1 MKQTI
6 KQVCGLLLFT
16 LLSLSSYAQQ
26 TNGERIIITGKVIDN
41 TNLGMPGVNIV
52 EKGAKSSTVT
62 DIDGNYKISVN
73 KGAVLSFAFI
83 GMNKVEKT
91 VGNTATV
98 INVTMK
104 DDATQLEQ
112 VVVVG
117 YGTQK
122 KGNLTGAIETI
133 NAEKLQDLPVSNL
146 AESLRGQIVGLNVG
160 GNGTR
165 RPGETSTL
173 QIRQTFG
180 FTGATNTIPLI
191 VIDDQIQVDPQS
203 GLSTLDAFNRLDPSE
218 IESITV
224 LKDGSAAIY
233 GSRASQGAI
242 VVKTKR
248 GKAGKMRFSYINQ
261 FGINDAVSHVK
272 TMSAYESGIYSNRV
286 MQALGNDPA
295 TSSKFYSPAELEEM
309 KSLNYNWLD
318 KAWKPAEQQKH
329 SLTISGGDE
338 KATYFAGLTYFTQG
352 ANLGEQDYQKWNFRT
367 GMNAKIT
374 KDLDF
379 TASVSGNSGDI
390 EKSFTKSN
398 SSVANPY
405 GATNAEQ
412 ADYGHLLHMPKFVPI
427 TTIVNGQEYYMSPF
441 NRADGNLGGTQNS
454 NSSIAGW
461 NYFALLNNG
470 SKSVSSDFSYNV
482 NAAINYK
489 VPFIKGL
496 ALRGSF
502 ARTQTS
508 SSTSQVALA
517 FPLARITNFTAAGHH
532 LASAATNADYSIA
545 DNVRQ
550 ARVTYDNTNSK
561 STQANFFAT
570 YARTFG
576 NHDIDAMFSVERSE
590 TNYDS
595 AILYFDRGTKTS
607 KDLYL
612 GTSLTAGDLTP
623 GFSNNFLSESGTMS
637 YLGRVNYSYKS
648 KYLLQF
654 IVRRDA
660 STKFAPENYWGTF
673 PGLQAGWVASK
684 EDWFAKALPAIDYL
698 KFRYSLGKTGND
710 NIGAW
715 RWATFYDIISDK
727 GLQFG
732 PNGGTL
738 GNAIAPRPNPNRNA
752 TWDTHI
758 KQDFGIDFNV
768 FNNRLQVSADYY
780 YDKGTDMLVSA
791 AGILDVPISVGG
803 AFAEANIAGV
813 NSWGTEFS
821 LKWSDHIKDNFSYN
835 IGVNFGLFAGNET
848 TAYPDGAL
856 TDPSNNQQRTGA
868 SSYNPI
874 WGFKVWKG
882 TSTGDGILR
891 TDEDITNYWNYL
903 TANATA
909 SGVAGAKPN
918 FLGIVDVINVKKGML
933 AYQDLAGTFVPATG
947 LKPGADGKIAR
958 NDDYGKL
965 ANSNRTYGFTTNL
978 GFKYSSVYLN
988 TQIGTSWGGIR
999 NIDNVEQRTSTN
1011 DAYWARETFWN
1022 DMYGYDNV
1030 NGKYP
1035 NVAFRDN
1042 VSNPSDFWQISTF
1055 SCSVRNLTLGYEF
1068 PELFTSQLGISR
1080 ATFGVTGYNL
1090 WYFNNPFPDHYR
1102 NMYDSSTAGYP
1113 TLRTWSLNI
1122 NITF

>member
-6 KQVCGLLLFT
+6 KQLCGMLLFT
-16 LLSLSSYAQQ
+16 MLSLSGFAQK
-26 TNGERIIITGKVIDN
+26 TDGLKVVTGNVIDN
-41 TNLGMPGVNIV
+41 TGARMPGVNVI
-52 EKGAKSSTVT
+52 EKGTKNTVST
-62 DIDGNYKISVN
+62 DFDGHYVITVK
-73 KGAVLSFAFI
+73 KGAVLTFAYV
-83 GMNKVEKT
+83 GMGKVDKA
-91 VGNTATV
+91 VGNETI
-98 INVTMK
+98 INVTLK
-104 DDATQLEQ
+104 DDTTELRQ

-122 KGNLTGAIETI
+122 KGNLTGSIETI
-133 NAEKLQDLPVSNL
+133 SPDKIKDLPVSNL
-146 AESLRGQIVGLNVG
+146 AESLRGQIAGLNIDTQG
-160 GNGTR
+160 S
-165 RPGETSTL
+165 RPGDTSKLT
-173 QIRQTFG
+173 IRQTFG
-180 FTGATNTIPLI
+180 FTSGTNSTPLI
-191 VIDDQIQVDPQS
+191 VIDDQIQVDPQT

-248 GKAGKMRFSYINQ
+248 GKAGKMKFTYTNQ

-272 TMSAYESGIYSNRV
+272 TMSAYESGIYSNRL
-286 MQALGNDPA
+286 MQANGNDPL

-309 KSLNYNWLD
+309 KSLNYNWLE

-329 SLTISGGDE
+329 SITVSGGDE
-338 KATYFAGLTYFTQG
+338 KATYFAGLSYFTQG
-352 ANLGEQDYQKWNFRT
+352 ANLGEQDFQKWNFRT
-367 GMNAKIT
+367 GMTAKLS

-379 TASVSGNSGDI
+379 TASVSGNSGDV
-390 EKSFTKSN
+390 EKSFTKSS

-405 GATNAEQ
+405 GGTSSAEQ
-412 ADYGHLLHMPKFVPI
+412 ADYSLLLHMPKFVPI
-427 TTIVNGQEYYMSPF
+427 TTMVNGKEYYMSPF

-461 NYFALLNNG
+461 NYFALLDSG
-470 SKSVSSDFSYNV
+470 SKSVKSDFSYNV
-482 NAAINYK
+482 NAALNYN
-489 VPFIKGL
+489 VPFVKGL
-496 ALRGSF
+496 ALKGSF

-508 SSTSQVALA
+508 SSTTQVALA
-517 FPLARITNFTAAGHH
+517 FPLARITNFTTAGHH
-532 LASAATNADYSIA
+532 LASEATDADYNIA
-545 DNVRQ
+545 DNVKQ
-550 ARVTYDNTNSK
+550 SRVTYENTNSK

-576 NHDIDAMFSVERSE
+576 NHDFDAMFSIERSE

-595 AILYFDRGTKTS
+595 TILYYDRGTKTT

-612 GTSLTAGDLTP
+612 GTSLTAGDLVQ
-623 GFSNNFLSESGTMS
+623 GFSNNFLSEAGTMS

-648 KYLLQF
+648 KYLFQF
-654 IVRRDA
+654 VVRRDA

-673 PGLQAGWVASK
+673 PGGQVGWVASK
-684 EDWFAKALPAIDYL
+684 EDWFAKVLPAINYL
-698 KFRYSLGKTGND
+698 KLRYSLGKTGND
-710 NIGAW
+710 NIQAW
-715 RWATFYDIISDK
+715 RWATYYDIVSDK

-732 PNGGTL
+732 NSGGTL
-738 GNAIAPRPNPNRNA
+738 ANAIAPRATANRDA
-752 TWDTHI
+752 GWDTHI
-758 KQDFGIDFNV
+758 KHDLGIDFNV

-780 YDKGTDMLVSA
+780 YDKGTEMLVSS
-791 AGILDVPISVGG
+791 AGIVDVPISVGG
-803 AFAEANIAGV
+803 AFAEENIAGV
-813 NSWGTEFS
+813 NSWGSEFS

-856 TDPSNNQQRTGA
+856 TDPSTNQQRTG
-868 SSYNPI
+868 SSSINPV

-891 TDEDITNYWNYL
+891 TDADVTNYWNYL

-909 SGVAGAKPN
+909 AGTTPN
-918 FLGIVDVINVKKGML
+918 FLSITDISGVKKGML
-933 AYQDLAGTFVPATG
+933 AYQDLGGTFVSTTG
-947 LKPGADGKIAR
+947 LKPGPDGKIAR

-965 ANSNRTYGFTTNL
+965 VNSNRTYGFTTNL

-988 TQIGTSWGGIR
+988 TQIGTTWGGGVR
-999 NIDNVEQRTSTN
+999 YIDNVPQRTSTN

-1022 DMYGYDNV
+1022 DMYGYDNL

-1035 NVAFRDN
+1035 NLAWRDN
-1042 VSNPSDFWQISTF
+1042 VSNDSDFWQVSTF
-1055 SCSVRNLTLGYEF
+1055 SCYVRSLTLGYEF
-1068 PELFTSQLGISR
+1068 PELFTSQLGLSK

-1102 NMYDSSTAGYP
+1102 NMYDSSTNGYP
-1113 TLRTWSLNI
+1113 TLRTWSLNL
-1122 NITF
+1122 NVTF

>member
-6 KQVCGLLLFT
+6 KQVCGILLFT
-16 LLSLSSYAQQ
+16 LLSLSGYAQ
-26 TNGERIIITGKVIDN
+26 NSGELKTITGTVKDASGM
-41 TNLGMPGVNIV
+41 GMPGVNVV
-52 EKGAKSSTVT
+52 EKGAKNGVVT
-62 DIDGNYKISVN
+62 DFDGHYTIKVKN
-73 KGAVLSFAFI
+73 GAVLTFAYI
-83 GMNKVEKT
+83 GMVKVEKAVGSGTT
-91 VGNTATV
+91 VDV
-98 INVTMK
+98 VMK
-104 DDATQLEQ
+104 EDASELKE

-133 NAEKLQDLPVSNL
+133 DPDKLLDLPVSNL
-146 AESLRGQIVGLNVG
+146 AESLRGQVAGLSVG
-160 GNGTR
+160 GNGSR
-165 RPGETSTL
+165 RPGETATL

-180 FTGATNTIPLI
+180 FTSGTNSIPLI
-191 VIDDQIQVDPQS
+191 VIDDQIQVDPVT
-203 GLSTLDAFNRLDPSE
+203 GLSTLDSFNRLDPSE
-218 IESITV
+218 IESITI

-248 GKAGKMRFSYINQ
+248 GKAGKMKFTYTNQ
-261 FGINDAVSHVK
+261 FGINDAVSHGK

-286 MQALGNDPA
+286 MQALGNDPL

-338 KATYFAGLTYFTQG
+338 KATYFAGITYFTQG
-352 ANLGEQDYQKWNFRT
+352 ANLGDQDYQRWNFRT
-367 GMNAKIT
+367 GMTAKIA

-379 TASVSGNSGDI
+379 AASVSGNSGDI
-390 EKSFTKSN
+390 EKSFTKS
-398 SSVANPY
+398 SSSIANPY

-412 ADYGHLLHMPKFVPI
+412 ADYGNLLHMPKFIPI
-427 TTIVNGQEYYMSPF
+427 TTMVNGNEYYMSPF

-454 NSSIAGW
+454 NSSVAGW
-461 NYFALLNNG
+461 NYFALLDSG
-470 SKSVSSDFSYNV
+470 SKSVTSDFSYNV
-482 NAAINYK
+482 NANLNYK

-517 FPLARITNFTAAGHH
+517 YPLARITNFTAAGRH
-532 LASAATNADYSIA
+532 LASAAKDADYNIA

-550 ARVTYDNTNSK
+550 ARVTYDNNNSK

-570 YARTFG
+570 YTRTFG
-576 NHDIDAMFSVERSE
+576 NHDFDAMFSVERSE

-595 AILYFDRGTKTS
+595 AILYYDRGTKTS

-612 GTSLTAGDLTP
+612 GTSLTAGDLVP

-637 YLGRVNYSYKS
+637 YLGRVNYNYKS
-648 KYLLQF
+648 KYLFQF

-673 PGLQAGWVASK
+673 PGGQVGWVASK
-684 EDWFAKALPAIDYL
+684 EDWFAKALPGINLL

-710 NIGAW
+710 NIQAW
-715 RWATFYDIISDK
+715 RWGTYYDIVSDK

-732 PNGGTL
+732 SNGGTL
-738 GNAIAPRPNPNRNA
+738 GNAIAPRPNPNRDVG
-752 TWDTHI
+752 WDTHI
-758 KQDFGIDFNV
+758 KHDFGIDFNV
-768 FNNRLQVSADYY
+768 FDNRLQVSADYY
-780 YDKGTDMLVSA
+780 YDKGTDMLVSS

-803 AFAEANIAGV
+803 AFAEENIAGV
-813 NSWGTEFS
+813 NSWGTEYS
-821 LKWSDHIKDNFSYN
+821 IKWSDHIKDKFSYN

-848 TAYPDGAL
+848 TAYPDGPL
-856 TDPSNNQQRTGA
+856 TDPSMNTQRTGA
-868 SSYNPI
+868 STIAPI
-874 WGFKVWKG
+874 WGFQVWKG

-891 TDEDITNYWNYL
+891 TDDDVTNYWNYL
-903 TANATA
+903 TANAA
-909 SGVAGAKPN
+909 AAGTTPN
-918 FLGIVDVINVKKGML
+918 FLGIVAVGNVKKGML
-933 AYQDLAGTFVPATG
+933 AYQDLGGTFVSTTG
-947 LKPGADGKIAR
+947 VKPGPDGKIAK

-965 ANSNRTYGFTTNL
+965 VNSNRTYGFTTNL

-988 TQIGTSWGGIR
+988 TQIGTSWGGVR
-999 NIDNVEQRTSTN
+999 YIDNVEQRTSTN

-1035 NVAFRDN
+1035 NVAFRDIN
-1042 VSNPSDFWQISTF
+1042 SNPSDFWQVSTF

-1068 PELFTSQLGISR
+1068 PELFTSKVGISR

-1113 TLRTWSLNI
+1113 TLRTWSLNL